1 MGGFALICLAVG
13 LRVTESVIP
22 SAILSVRS
30 SNGKGGS
37 TGKKL
42 FAAPAAFGLELPSE
56 SGRVRFSLVTP
67 NGLQDGC
74 EPELKP
80 TFEAI
85 KDTSINYALL
95 VQRSPNC
102 TFEQRALAAQ
112 KIGASAIIVQN
123 TVEGIYH
130 NRSHA
135 EAQSDYECSYG
146 KSYVS
151 TLSSFGGKTAWLSGL
166 DMCAG

>member
-37 TGKKL
+37 TRKKL

-85 KDTSINYALL
+85 KDTSAESPTLKYALL

-102 TFEQRALAAQ
+102 TFEQRVLA
-112 KIGASAIIVQN
+112 
-123 TVEGIYH
+123 
-130 NRSHA
+130 
-135 EAQSDYECSYG
+135 
-146 KSYVS
+146 
-151 TLSSFGGKTAWLSGL
+151 
-166 DMCAG
+166 